1 MPLLSKGE
9 GEILSCSCGKEKRKL
24 GAMFDMSVANM
35 HPEQEVVRM
44 AKNSPLT
51 HQGSILQGLE
61 VRFLKKQQMR

>member
-1 MPLLSKGE
+1 
-9 GEILSCSCGKEKRKL
+9 
-24 GAMFDMSVANM
+24 MFDMSVANM

-61 VRFLKKQQMR
+61 VRFLKKQQMH